1 MIAFYLE
8 VRADKHSGSCVLKK
22 ARHEARSTGDLRPQS
37 YAPEHLLAQFTP
49 LHRSEDATP
58 GKKEKWNFK
67 EINYLKK
74 DHNKNKKSS
83 CIGV

>member
-49 LHRSEDATP
+49 LHRSENATEGEKENSTSKNTLPPIIDALDLLTFP
-58 GKKEKWNFK
+58 
-67 EINYLKK
+67 
-74 DHNKNKKSS
+74 
-83 CIGV
+83 